1 MEYDFLAL
9 DEVEAE
15 QQFAQF
21 DRRYNSQSRR
31 YLLRLGNEHL
41 ALQQFLLEE
50 FAPTAEAYQSLFQAL
65 LALGPYDDYHWQGRE
80 YSLTVERQEVQIR
93 HHSLGLE
100 TELMEEE
107 LGEDQLLL
115 FCECGLEDLLHLLSA
130 WLQFLPQ

>member
-9 DEVEAE
+9 DEIQVE

-21 DRRYNSQSRR
+21 DRRYNSQSRC

-41 ALQQFLLEE
+41 ALQQFLLDE
-50 FAPTAEAYQSLFQAL
+50 FAQRASAYQPLVTAL
-65 LALGPYDDYHWQGRE
+65 AALGPYDSYYWQGRE
-80 YSLTVERQEVQIR
+80 YSLLVERQEVQIR